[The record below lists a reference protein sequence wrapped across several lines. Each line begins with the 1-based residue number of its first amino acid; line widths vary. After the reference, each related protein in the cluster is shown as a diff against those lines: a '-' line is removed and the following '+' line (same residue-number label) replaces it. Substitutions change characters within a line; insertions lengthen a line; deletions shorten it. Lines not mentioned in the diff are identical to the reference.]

1 MSDFAPLE
9 GQGSGPAAGGELEA
23 IERLLHEQIPITRAM
38 GVRVVSRSSDGGVIL
53 EAPLEAN
60 HNHLHTAFGGSLG
73 ALLTLSGYTLL
84 WLEVGDPHCHIVI
97 RDSRI
102 SFRRPVKGNLRAICR
117 PPEAKALETF
127 HAEFRTKGRARIEL
141 QSTIEEDGG
150 AAVVFHGTFVAL
162 K

>member
-1 MSDFAPLE
+1 MSELEPRE
-9 GQGSGPAAGGELEA
+9 GQGSELEE

-53 EAPLEAN
+53 EAPLESN

-102 SFRRPVKGNLRAICR
+102 SFRRPVRGNLRATCR
-117 PPEAKALETF
+117 LPEASVMENF
-127 HAEFRTKGRARIEL
+127 RAEFRLKGHARIEL
-141 QSTIEEDGG
+141 QSVIEEDGA
-150 AAVVFHGTFVAL
+150 AAVIFHGTFVAL